1 MDFSNLRDIF
11 EPHLEKIREQIS
23 FSDELGIVHANSQIF
38 RLVMQQHPPFA
49 IDDYR
54 FGMIMRGSLRVVFNL
69 VEKKLEE
76 GTLVF
81 LGPGTIITPLWLSD
95 DLEIFGM
102 ALFSTY
108 AMPFSSDQLP
118 SAFNGQVRDFQIKAD
133 KTDLETA
140 KNIFDALWQLVRTSN
155 CNKETRDSLIAA
167 LMHHYNSLYHRY
179 SELQD
184 MAKHRNQTI
193 IDRFLYLVNTHAAKE
208 HRLLF
213 YASKM
218 CLTERYLGTIIRQ
231 ESGVTAKE
239 WIDRA
244 IILRIKVELKHTD
257 KTILQI
263 SDDLNF
269 PNASFFSKYFKRL
282 TGMTPAEYRQK

>member
-54 FGMIMRGSLRVVFNL
+54 FGIIMRGSLRVVFNL

-140 KNIFDALWQLVRTSN
+140 KNIFNALWQLVRTSN

-167 LMHHYNSLYHRY
+167 LMHLYNSLYHRY

-193 IDRFLYLVNTHAAKE
+193 IDRFLYLVNNHAAKE
-208 HRLLF
+208 HRLSF

>member
-54 FGMIMRGSLRVVFNL
+54 FGIIMRGSLRVVFNL
-69 VEKKLEE
+69 VAKKLEE

-140 KNIFDALWQLVRTSN
+140 KNIFNALWQLVRTSN
-155 CNKETRDSLIAA
+155 CNKKTRDSLIAA

-193 IDRFLYLVNTHAAKE
+193 IDRFLYLVNTHAVKE
-208 HRLLF
+208 HRLSF

>member
-54 FGMIMRGSLRVVFNL
+54 FGIIMRGSLRVVFNL

-118 SAFNGQVRDFQIKAD
+118 SAFNGQVRDFQIKVD

-140 KNIFDALWQLVRTSN
+140 KNIFNALWQLVRTSN
-155 CNKETRDSLIAA
+155 YNKETRDSLIAA

-208 HRLLF
+208 HRLSF

-244 IILRIKVELKHTD
+244 IVLRIKVELKHTD